1 MKIKMP
7 KTKMSKSGFAV
18 KKGTEPKEVC
28 KWSFLIDFLSESVI
42 FADFVNFLIRDG
54 TDEHDVPR
62 ANRARQDGAAGQT
75 RHQRVGNRRPAGRH
89 IVSYTTLLDS

>member
-1 MKIKMP
+1 MLKKRVP
-7 KTKMSKSGFAV
+7 V
-18 KKGTEPKEVC
+18 KQGAEPKGGVC
-28 KWSFLIDFLSESVI
+28 KWSFLVDFLSESVI
-42 FADFVNFLIRDG
+42 FVDFVGLPNSRDG
-54 TDEHDVPR
+54 ADEGRDVPR